1 MTQSPAGSSPVFR
14 LAQEI
19 AASPFLLAPE
29 KRGELLVQMPK
40 LLFDYKEPKFVFR
53 TDGKFIRVSGG
64 ALNLLWCASYA
75 YHFIYQAYARAQKAR
90 LDVVRLGMDQES
102 IEALN
107 LYEWALRCVK
117 LGQNEPW
124 PRHAPQPTRTPE
136 HQSAIHIATEVFL
149 MTVGWIL
156 LHEIGH
162 IRHHHPLITSRDRAQ
177 EEEHEADAFATDHVL
192 NGISDPVVLFKR
204 AMGIAVA
211 NIILVT
217 VDLMQG
223 SSDNGTHPRAEER
236 LNRNLR
242 RRQLAEAHSIH
253 AFVTALLQV
262 HLTKYGVPHSL
273 VEHDK
278 FDSFVDDFCLDL
290 SRFRQP

>member
-1 MTQSPAGSSPVFR
+1 MKQPPAGSSPVFC
-14 LAQEI
+14 LAPEI
-19 AASPFLLAPE
+19 ATSPFLLAPE
-29 KRGELLVQMPK
+29 KSGELLGQVPK
-40 LLFDYKEPKFVFR
+40 VLFDYKEPRFLFN
-53 TDGKFIRVSGG
+53 TDGKFIRVSSG

-75 YHFIYQAYARAQKAR
+75 YHFIYQAYAHAQKSR
-90 LDVVRLGMDQES
+90 LEVVRLGKDQES

-107 LYEWALRCVK
+107 LYEWALRCVR
-117 LGQNEPW
+117 LGQSEPW
-124 PRHAPQPTRTPE
+124 PPHAPQPTRTPE

-149 MTVGWIL
+149 MSVGWIL

-162 IRHHHPLITSRDRAQ
+162 IRHGHPLIASQTRAHQ
-177 EEEHEADAFATDHVL
+177 EEHEADAFATDHVL
-192 NGISDPVVLFKR
+192 NGVSDPLVLFKR

-242 RRQLAEAHSIH
+242 ARQLAEAHPIH

-262 HLTKYGVPHSL
+262 HLTKYGVAHSL
-273 VEHDK
+273 TQHEK

-290 SRFRQP
+290 SRFRHS